1 MNYSMTRAED
11 MDDTFPLMDVLT
23 WVAVVFAAGFVGYF
37 GRYLGKL
44 IIQKIYKQKT
54 EEAPMTQSTQSS
66 ADGEDYKL
74 EKKRLKL
81 EKKKRK
87 KPRNSEARGS

>member
-1 MNYSMTRAED
+1 MTRAED
-11 MDDTFPLMDVLT
+11 
-23 WVAVVFAAGFVGYF
+23 AAGFIGYF

-44 IIQKIYKQKT
+44 IIQKIHKGET
-54 EEAPMTQSTQSS
+54 EEALMTQSTESR

-87 KPRNSEARGS
+87 KARNPGARGS

>member
-1 MNYSMTRAED
+1 MTRAED

-23 WVAVVFAAGFVGYF
+23 WVAVVFAAGFIGYF

-44 IIQKIYKQKT
+44 IIQKIHKGET
-54 EEAPMTQSTQSS
+54 EEAPMTQSTESR
-66 ADGEDYKL
+66 ADEEDYKL
-74 EKKRLKL
+74 EKTRLKL

-87 KPRNSEARGS
+87 KVRNSEVRGS